1 VFQAVG
7 GNIMT
12 SSPISDLNPIFNAA
26 GCQLELHSKGK
37 NYYVQKVTGKIFLDL
52 LCYNRSQLCN
62 QNIEMNSQQINAFL
76 PITTS
81 NFSDHYWETKK

>member
-1 VFQAVG
+1 MVISFLFVLQAVG

-37 NYYVQKVTGKIFLDL
+37 NYD
-52 LCYNRSQLCN
+52 
-62 QNIEMNSQQINAFL
+62 
-76 PITTS
+76 
-81 NFSDHYWETKK
+81 